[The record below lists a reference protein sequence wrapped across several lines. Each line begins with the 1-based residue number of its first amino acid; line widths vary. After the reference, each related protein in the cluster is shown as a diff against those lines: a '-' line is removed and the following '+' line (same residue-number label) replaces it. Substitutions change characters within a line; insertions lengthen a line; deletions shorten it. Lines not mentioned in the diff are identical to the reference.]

1 MSSET
6 NKTVSRRFF
15 EEVFGKGKLNVLD
28 EIIAKDN
35 VNSGPGSL
43 PGLPTGPEG
52 AKQLITIY
60 RNAFPDVHFT
70 IDEQLAEGEKV
81 LTRWTGH
88 GTHQGELQGL
98 PATGKSS
105 TISGIV
111 IDRIVNG
118 KIAESWGLFD
128 NFSMMQQPGVIPM
141 PELAGK

>member
-1 MSSET
+1 MLTET
-6 NKTVSRRFF
+6 NKTLSRRFF
-15 EEVFGKGKLNVLD
+15 EEVWNKGDLAVLN
-28 EIIAKDN
+28 EILTKDHF
-35 VNSGPGSL
+35 NSGPGT
-43 PGLPTGPEG
+43 PPELPTGPEG
-52 AKQLITIY
+52 TKQLVTMY

-128 NFSMMQQPGVIPM
+128 NFSMLQQLGVIPM
-141 PELAGK
+141 PEAVGK

>member
-15 EEVFGKGKLNVLD
+15 EEVWNKGDLAVLN
-28 EIIAKDN
+28 EILTEDH
-35 VNSGPGSL
+35 VNSGPGT
-43 PGLPTGPEG
+43 PPELPTGPEG
-52 AKQLITIY
+52 TKQLVTMY

-81 LTRWTGH
+81 LTRWTGQ

-128 NFSMMQQPGVIPM
+128 NFSMLQQLGVIPM
-141 PELAGK
+141 PEAADQ